1 MNETAAKALFVM
13 VGFTIGALFTCQAG
27 VNAHLKSHLSVPIQ
41 AAFVSFFTGT
51 LVLSILCLG
60 QYFSDGQPWFKGGIS
75 NVPWWA
81 WLGGLIGAFNVSF
94 AIFLTPRLGAI
105 LLALTIISGQILTAI
120 VLEHFGAIGFQRIPL
135 SPHRIIGSIMVLL
148 GVLIV
153 LWPFGKTGEA
163 KPSPQQ
169 TQRSPSLLDGES
181 EPRIGEPRSGEPLAG
196 DRD

>member
-1 MNETAAKALFVM
+1 MNETVAKALFVM

-51 LVLSILCLG
+51 LVLSILCIG

-75 NVPWWA
+75 SVPWWA

-120 VLEHFGAIGFQRIPL
+120 TLEHFGAIGYQRIPL
-135 SPHRIIGSIMVLL
+135 SPHRILGSIMVLL

-153 LWPFGKTGEA
+153 LWPFGKAEKLESAT
-163 KPSPQQ
+163 QQ
-169 TQRSPSLLDGES
+169 AQRSLSEGE
-181 EPRIGEPRSGEPLAG
+181 GEGET
-196 DRD
+196 DRVRVESWSTDDD